1 MGGDIRTSGHLGAIT
16 VGQAPRQDLAPL
28 LQAVAPADGRVIEV
42 GVLDG
47 LSRAEIER
55 DYAPE
60 PGEPALISRLVDG
73 TSVVIAKRHAV
84 ARVPSLIAELEQAG
98 CGTVLLLCMGH
109 FLGLEQARA
118 NVIQPQD
125 LLVPTVKAMAGGR
138 RIGLM
143 VPVEAQLA
151 TSPKK
156 WAGPTDG
163 ADTPPPLA
171 RAVSPYDATD
181 EEVAAAATDLAREG
195 AQLLVGDC
203 IGYGARHR
211 EVARR
216 ATGLPVIVSTG
227 LLAKL
232 IAELV

>member
-1 MGGDIRTSGHLGAIT
+1 MSGDTHTPRNIGAIT
-16 VGQAPRQDLAPL
+16 VGQAPRPDLAPL
-28 LQAVAPADGRVIEV
+28 LQAVAPVDGKVIEV

-55 DYAPE
+55 DYAAE
-60 PGEPALISRLVDG
+60 PGEPVLISRMVDG

-84 ARVPSLIAELEQAG
+84 ARVPSLVTELEQAG
-98 CGTVLLLCMGH
+98 CRTVLLLCTGH
-109 FLGLEQARA
+109 FPGIEQARA

-125 LLVPTVKAMAGGR
+125 LLVPTVKAMARGR
-138 RIGLM
+138 QIGLM
-143 VPVEAQLA
+143 VPVEAQLE

-156 WAGPTDG
+156 WVSLADG
-163 ADTPPPLA
+163 TAASPPAA

-181 EEVAAAATDLAREG
+181 EEITAAAAELAGQG
-195 AQLLVGDC
+195 AKLLVGDC
-203 IGYGARHR
+203 IGYTQHHR
-211 EVARR
+211 EVARH

-232 IAELV
+232 ISELV